1 MSSRLE
7 FKSVMNSESGQ
18 AMIEFVLT
26 VFLLFAL
33 IFFFI
38 QLSLILSFGNYTQYA
53 VFMSSRAYLSA
64 GQTREDQE
72 ERAQSVIVQTVKGG
86 LGRAGQDRFPS
97 IAEGVGG
104 AIPKGA
110 EIGSS
115 QNFNRDDINLSW
127 MQGVRYTFRSR
138 IFLLPVGRGTS
149 TPNAGFLTLTSESWL
164 GRDPTTSECE
174 SVMGSKLYDNGC

>member
-1 MSSRLE
+1 MY
-7 FKSVMNSESGQ
+7 KSPLQSQSGQ

-38 QLSLILSFGNYTQYA
+38 QLALILSFGNYTQYA

-64 GQTREDQE
+64 GPSRADQE
-72 ERAQSVIVQTVKGG
+72 ERAQNVIVQTVKGG

-97 IAEGVGG
+97 IAQGFGG
-104 AIPKGA
+104 GIPKGA

-115 QNFNRDDINLSW
+115 QNFNRDDIYLSW

-138 IFLLPVGRGTS
+138 IFLLPLGSGTS

-164 GRDPTTSECE
+164 GRDPTTSECQ
-174 SVMGSKLYDNGC
+174 SAMGSKLYDNGC